1 MILQSDDYLHR
12 REAELKDLF
21 NMTTTGT
28 FTHTH
33 YNQLQLF
40 SRRINDFEH
49 FLNGSSSSEDNNNNH
64 NNNHTVE
71 GVSVFLSKEE
81 NTSEDPSHSNQ
92 DPYSTG
98 STGTNDDKRMG
109 YEIVSS
115 DGDLQTSSDEESND
129 EDERMQEE
137 DPTSDSNS
145 NDNTIHNNN
154 NNNDGE
160 DDGGGVT
167 SSSSSSSSS
176 SFSSSTSSFS
186 VKGTVESGKMELEVR
201 EVDAYWLQRE
211 LSAFYT
217 DVHQCQ
223 QVEAQVLGE

>member
-1 MILQSDDYLHR
+1 
-12 REAELKDLF
+12 
-21 NMTTTGT
+21 
-28 FTHTH
+28 
-33 YNQLQLF
+33 
-40 SRRINDFEH
+40 
-49 FLNGSSSSEDNNNNH
+49 
-64 NNNHTVE
+64 
-71 GVSVFLSKEE
+71 
-81 NTSEDPSHSNQ
+81 
-92 DPYSTG
+92 
-98 STGTNDDKRMG
+98 MG

-115 DGDLQTSSDEESND
+115 DGDLQTSSSEDESND

-167 SSSSSSSSS
+167 SSSSSFS

>member
-1 MILQSDDYLHR
+1 MSHCYTI
-12 REAELKDLF
+12 
-21 NMTTTGT
+21 
-28 FTHTH
+28 
-33 YNQLQLF
+33 
-40 SRRINDFEH
+40 
-49 FLNGSSSSEDNNNNH
+49 
-64 NNNHTVE
+64 
-71 GVSVFLSKEE
+71 VS
-81 NTSEDPSHSNQ
+81 PSHSNQ
-92 DPYSTG
+92 DPYSTGSTG

-109 YEIVSS
+109 YEIV
-115 DGDLQTSSDEESND
+115 SDEESND

-154 NNNDGE
+154 NDGE

-167 SSSSSSSSS
+167 SSSSSSSS

-201 EVDAYWLQRE
+201 EVDEYWLQRE
-211 LSAFYT
+211 LSVFYT